1 MKTADYINSINK
13 ENEELKELCKSHI
26 NTIRLQK
33 REIFN
38 LNNIISKKDKKIK
51 KFENNQYVIDI
62 QRELENV
69 KNELSKLKIDYLNLQ
84 NKNNEVDEPIKKT
97 QRGKNELSKLKSE
110 YSVLKDEYD
119 RLVKENAEYK
129 RIFEEVENECDSE

>member
-1 MKTADYINSINK
+1 MKTADYINSLNK
-13 ENEELKELCKSHI
+13 EIEELKELCKSHI

-38 LNNIISKKDKKIK
+38 LNNIILKKDKKIK

-69 KNELSKLKIDYLNLQ
+69 KNELSELKIDYLNLQ
-84 NKNNEVDEPIKKT
+84 NKNNEVDGSIKKT

-119 RLVKENAEYK
+119 RLVKENEEYK
-129 RIFEEVENECDSE
+129 RIFDEVEHECDSE

>member
-1 MKTADYINSINK
+1 MKTADYINSLNK
-13 ENEELKELCKSHI
+13 ENEELKELCKSYI

-38 LNNIISKKDKKIK
+38 LNNIILKKDKKIK
-51 KFENNQYVIDI
+51 NFENNQYVIDI

-69 KNELSKLKIDYLNLQ
+69 KNELSELKIDYLNLQ
-84 NKNNEVDEPIKKT
+84 NKNNEVDGSIKKT

-110 YSVLKDEYD
+110 YSVLKNEYD
-119 RLVKENAEYK
+119 RLVKENEEYK
-129 RIFEEVENECDSE
+129 RIFDEVENESDSE

>member
-1 MKTADYINSINK
+1 MKTADYINSLNK

-38 LNNIISKKDKKIK
+38 LNNIILKKDKKIK
-51 KFENNQYVIDI
+51 NFENDQYVIGI

-84 NKNNEVDEPIKKT
+84 NKNNEVDGSIKKT

-110 YSVLKDEYD
+110 YSALKGEYD
-119 RLVKENAEYK
+119 RVVKENAEYK
-129 RIFEEVENECDSE
+129 RIFEEADNESDSE